1 MRHIIATAAL
11 KKAKDNYADKMDEF
25 AEQRAQDYVA
35 IGQRLATVE
44 QKNTL
49 DARRDDA
56 RIACVDMASE
66 SRLATSSWKASSTP
80 VAYTSEKG
88 EGTLTG
94 SASNGDHNF
103 KETVTTTFDMETFVC
118 HKCIRT
124 QKCTKPRRKWC
135 KTWAEPKE
143 ECVDIQL

>member
-1 MRHIIATAAL
+1 M
-11 KKAKDNYADKMDEF
+11 
-25 AEQRAQDYVA
+25 
-35 IGQRLATVE
+35 
-44 QKNTL
+44 

-56 RIACVDMASE
+56 RIACVYMASE

-80 VAYTSEKG
+80 VAYTSKDE
-88 EGTLTG
+88 EGVLTG

-103 KETVTTTFDMETFVC
+103 KETVTTTFDMETCVC

-124 QKCTKPRRKWC
+124 HQCTKPRRKWC

-143 ECVDIQL
+143 KCVDIQL